1 MDMGTWNFDQNF
13 KIPTCTKLE
22 AQVGVSRDKEGL
34 FKTLNA
40 PIKNNYKSKGDGFL
54 NVLAEKK

>member
-1 MDMGTWNFDQNF
+1 
-13 KIPTCTKLE
+13 LE